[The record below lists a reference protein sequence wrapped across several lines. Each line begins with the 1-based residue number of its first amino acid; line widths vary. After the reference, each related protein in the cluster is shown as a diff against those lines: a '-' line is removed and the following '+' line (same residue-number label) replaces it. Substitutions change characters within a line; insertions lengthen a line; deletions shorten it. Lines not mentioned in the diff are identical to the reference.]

1 MDFKPDKFNRGEM
14 VRFHFM
20 SEKTLGIVKGQ
31 DGGKV
36 EVEWV
41 KWPSQVRP
49 GHGWYPMYKV
59 QRVTQD

>member
-20 SEKTLGIVKGQ
+20 SEKTLCIVKGQ

-36 EVEWV
+36 AGEWV
-41 KWPSQVRP
+41 LWESDS
-49 GHGWYPMYKV
+49 
-59 QRVTQD
+59 RVVSSKPQ